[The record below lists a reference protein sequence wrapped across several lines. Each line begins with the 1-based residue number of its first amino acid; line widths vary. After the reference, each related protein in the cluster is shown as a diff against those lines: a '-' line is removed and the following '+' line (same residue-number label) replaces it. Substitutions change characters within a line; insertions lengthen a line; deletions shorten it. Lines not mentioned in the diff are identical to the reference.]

1 MFRTPISLSPVAQPI
16 SIRSQL
22 LSWGSCFADFIGNE
36 LLTHKFK
43 VTCNPCGIIF
53 HPLAQLELFRLALDN
68 ELPPEY
74 SYVCHQGI
82 WYNYLF
88 HSSISSHSRADLENA
103 VEQKI
108 SQLRN
113 LLTEADF
120 ILMTFGTAI
129 QYRHKDTGLLVANCH
144 KVPQREFEK
153 SLTTPETIIHQF
165 HKLFDQG
172 DISARIILS
181 VSPIR
186 HLKEGIEQNCASKSV
201 LRLVCEMLKNDRNT
215 TYFPGYEIMLDDLR
229 DYRFYQKDMIHPN
242 QTARDY
248 IWDLFTSNFLDQEAQ
263 EFVAQWQKITL
274 NLNHR
279 PFHPQSPAHQEFLKK
294 TISLIQSLPHE
305 VDTSKEI
312 AMLKEDLNE
321 S

>member
-1 MFRTPISLSPVAQPI
+1 MFRTPISLSPVEQPI

-36 LLTHKFK
+36 LRTNKFK
-43 VTCNPCGIIF
+43 ITCNPCGIIF
-53 HPLAQLELFRLALDN
+53 HPLAQLELFKLALNN
-68 ELPPEY
+68 EWPPEY

-88 HSSISSHSRADLENA
+88 HGSLSSSSRTELENT

-108 SQLRN
+108 SQLRH

-129 QYRHKDTGLLVANCH
+129 QYRHKETGLLVANCH
-144 KVPQREFEK
+144 KAPQKEFEK

-165 HKLFDQG
+165 HKLFDRG
-172 DISARIILS
+172 DINARIILS

-201 LRLVCEMLKNDRNT
+201 LRLVCEIMKKEGKVN
-215 TYFPGYEIMLDDLR
+215 YFPGYEIMLDYLR
-229 DYRFYQKDMIHPN
+229 DYIFKQKDMMHPN
-242 QTARDY
+242 KTDRDN
-248 IWDLFTSNFLDQEAQ
+248 I
-263 EFVAQWQKITL
+263 
-274 NLNHR
+274 
-279 PFHPQSPAHQEFLKK
+279 
-294 TISLIQSLPHE
+294 
-305 VDTSKEI
+305 
-312 AMLKEDLNE
+312 
-321 S
+321 

>member
-43 VTCNPCGIIF
+43 VACNPCGIIF
-53 HPLAQLELFRLALDN
+53 HPLAQLELFRLALDH
-68 ELPPEY
+68 ELPPKY

-88 HSSISSHSRADLENA
+88 HSSISSSSRADLENA

-113 LLTEADF
+113 FLTEADF

-144 KVPQREFEK
+144 KIPQREFEK
-153 SLTTPETIIHQF
+153 SLTTPETIVHRF
-165 HKLFDQG
+165 HKLFDGG

-201 LRLVCEMLKNDRNT
+201 LRLVCEILKKDRNT

-248 IWDLFTSNFLDQEAQ
+248 IWGLFTSNFLDQEAQ
-263 EFVAQWQKITL
+263 EFVDQWQKIT
-274 NLNHR
+274 
-279 PFHPQSPAHQEFLKK
+279 PKSKPSPISPPVTCPSGVFKKNNCSNSIFTPRGGHQ
-294 TISLIQSLPHE
+294 
-305 VDTSKEI
+305 
-312 AMLKEDLNE
+312 
-321 S
+321 